1 MCARWIEDGKAVE
14 HFLGIVHA
22 QDVTAGQYLLN
33 FLDIPIQKLRGLGF
47 DGASTTSG
55 VRSGVQI
62 RMRYH
67 SPSALYI
74 HCRCHQLQL
83 AAVAAANEHTEVKRV
98 FRTLLTMWKAFHYTR
113 QKRLKS

>member
-1 MCARWIEDGKAVE
+1 MADESTDTSSKEELSVCARWI
-14 HFLGIVHA
+14 
-22 QDVTAGQYLLN
+22 DVTAGAITQHLLN
-33 FLDIPIQKLRGLGF
+33 FLQARDIPIQKLRALGF

-67 SPSALYI
+67 SPSALYV

-83 AAVAAANEHTEVKRV
+83 AAVAAANEHTEFK
-98 FRTLLTMWKAFHYTR
+98 
-113 QKRLKS
+113 